1 MLQWWTGCKYRYLY
15 QALSSSEATTTGR
28 EKMSCMGKTRVVN
41 GNRICFL
48 GSETA
53 AIRLTCL
60 IWSEM
65 SHSDLSF
72 RRISCGRP
80 FQTNMPCYPLKG
92 GMTLTVVIMWWS
104 TNTFANV
111 NWGDNLF
118 NVCLSVVEMTFYAA
132 LPFTIDGLVFHYS
145 ERAKSLWGIKFD
157 YRPLNTSSI

>member
-1 MLQWWTGCKYRYLY
+1 MDYLIGLLKYRCCNDEPVVNTDIFTR
-15 QALSSSEATTTGR
+15 LSAFQRQPQTGR

-72 RRISCGRP
+72 RWISCGRP

-92 GMTLTVVIMWWS
+92 GMPLTVVILWWS

-111 NWGDNLF
+111 NWGDNLSSQLKYKNF
-118 NVCLSVVEMTFYAA
+118 
-132 LPFTIDGLVFHYS
+132 VFQ
-145 ERAKSLWGIKFD
+145 L
-157 YRPLNTSSI
+157 